1 MDIER
6 ARELLATLADGVNPL
21 TGEVLD
27 DDNVCNQPDI
37 IRALHTAVLALSM
50 RPITGDSGMPPNS
63 GKVWTRSA
71 DEKLCQMFEA
81 GWSAQKICE
90 AMGRSVD
97 GVAARLV
104 RLGKIAER
112 NEFRK
117 RR

>member
-37 IRALHTAVLALSM
+37 IRALHTAVFALSM
-50 RPITGDSGMPPNS
+50 RPITSGSDIPPNS
-63 GKVWTRSA
+63 GKAWSRSA
-71 DEKLCQMFEA
+71 DEKLCRMFDA